1 MSAWSLRYK
10 FLFLDYILVWPPCP
24 SALVAAPAPASPLS
38 LHQGQGGSGEGRAGG
53 RDQSLPHPMVHQRG
67 GIIIIFYGRLH
78 LDAAAPR
85 PRREEIPKA
94 KTEYLG
100 FNSISMR
107 TKLTE
112 LWCMVNWEK
121 VIMMVSLLTWS
132 PQSWFFHRHHD
143 QGRQIWYRCH
153 PELDPFTTPPHADHQ
168 FLSIIVPMLL
178 LMKTS
183 LYPYIQGEDHLKNTL
198 YVWAPLPDPCYNIAA
213 FIQIVSIMII
223 FFF

>member
-1 MSAWSLRYK
+1 MSLCLGCSSCSCK
-10 FLFLDYILVWPPCP
+10 P
-24 SALVAAPAPASPLS
+24 PLS
-38 LHQGQGGSGEGRAGG
+38 PPGPGWIGR
-53 RDQSLPHPMVHQRG
+53 RPSWWERPISSTSNERESSSFLWQ
-67 GIIIIFYGRLH
+67 LH

-94 KTEYLG
+94 KTEYFRFHL
-100 FNSISMR
+100 NQHAH
-107 TKLTE
+107 KTE
-112 LWCMVNWEK
+112 LWRMVNWEK

-213 FIQIVSIMII
+213 FIQIVSIMIV

>member
-1 MSAWSLRYK
+1 MSLCLGCSSCSCK
-10 FLFLDYILVWPPCP
+10 P
-24 SALVAAPAPASPLS
+24 PLS
-38 LHQGQGGSGEGRAGG
+38 PPGPGWIGR
-53 RDQSLPHPMVHQRG
+53 RPSWWERPISSTSNERESSSFLWQ
-67 GIIIIFYGRLH
+67 LH

-94 KTEYLG
+94 KTEYFRFHL
-100 FNSISMR
+100 NQHAH
-107 TKLTE
+107 KTE
-112 LWCMVNWEK
+112 LWRMVNWEK

-183 LYPYIQGEDHLKNTL
+183 LYPYIQGEDHLKTHCMCGL
-198 YVWAPLPDPCYNIAA
+198 RYLTPATT
-213 FIQIVSIMII
+213 
-223 FFF
+223 